1 MKKQIVEQIEKMSG
15 RYSPYNIFSDW
26 VEMMALSI
34 QNTCQQV
41 HDSIWEQREKNYM
54 DICGRYEKKEIMA
67 FGEMTN
73 DNIRTVLK
81 KLAAYEDAE
90 DKLEEMVEKLRNA
103 SFERYGNDGMGGEQV
118 VNLDDAIEIVKEG
131 V

>member
-1 MKKQIVEQIEKMSG
+1 MERLAERIQRQDEEDLILF
-15 RYSPYNIFSDW
+15 RSDKYKTGCLIP
-26 VEMMALSI
+26 A
-34 QNTCQQV
+34 
-41 HDSIWEQREKNYM
+41 
-54 DICGRYEKKEIMA
+54 
-67 FGEMTN
+67 EMTN